1 MTASKNSAASEIEI
15 NDFRSALDEI
25 DYSLGQFC
33 ELVAVNE
40 GDEDLDQESKIIQNV
55 KKSFSR
61 KMKQVTLN
69 KYWGYISALPE
80 FENVDRVVLASSK
93 KYLTRTGYR
102 SRIISAFDVD

>member
-1 MTASKNSAASEIEI
+1 MTASKGSAASEAEVEY
-15 NDFRSALDEI
+15 FRSALSEMG
-25 DYSLGQFC
+25 YSLSKFT

-40 GDEDLDQESKIIQNV
+40 GDEDSDQENKIKGNV
-55 KKSFSR
+55 KKAFNR
-61 KMKQVTLN
+61 KMKQETLN
-69 KYWGYISALPE
+69 KYWGYISELPE